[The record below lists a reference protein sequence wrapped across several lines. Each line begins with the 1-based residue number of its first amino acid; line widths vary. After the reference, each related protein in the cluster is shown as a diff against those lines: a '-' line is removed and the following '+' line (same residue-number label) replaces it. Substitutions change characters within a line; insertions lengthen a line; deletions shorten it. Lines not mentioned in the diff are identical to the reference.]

1 MLKLGLFSAYY
12 EDMSLEECCEFA
24 AGLGYEAVE
33 LACWHD
39 SAHLDA
45 ERAVADA
52 AYARSVRDTVARHGL
67 EIACVSNHLDGQLVL
82 GPHDRS
88 TDGWAPVSGAEEKIA
103 FGTERAKLAARAAN
117 ALEVSC
123 VAGFVGSHVWGH
135 WYNHDPE
142 MVALYE
148 EGWDLFAERW
158 NPILDVYREQ
168 GVRFAHEVHPVE
180 IAYNI
185 ETAVRA
191 LEALDRRP
199 EFGFNFDPSHFV
211 WQSID
216 PSLFAIE
223 LGERIFHVHAKD
235 TELVARE
242 AVLPTIGISP
252 EVDNVVF
259 GLPVGAISDPIAT
272 GDGTVIARVN
282 ERDEVTPDELRV
294 GKEAFRAELLNE
306 RRMRF
311 FTAYMNK
318 AKAKL
323 SVEINQEVLRR
334 ITAAQTSS

>member
-12 EDMSLEECCEFA
+12 EDMSLEVCCEFA

-235 TELVARE
+235 TELVARNL
-242 AVLPTIGISP
+242 ARSGVLCGGPWDRLDRGVRFRCP
-252 EVDNVVF
+252 GWGEVDWRRLITALVE
-259 GLPVGAISDPIAT
+259 VGYDGALSYEHEDPILSPR
-272 GDGTVIARVN
+272 DG
-282 ERDEVTPDELRV
+282 
-294 GKEAFRAELLNE
+294 AEKCIRYLEPLLIK
-306 RRMRF
+306 RP
-311 FTAYMNK
+311 
-318 AKAKL
+318 L
-323 SVEINQEVLRR
+323 DDDQ
-334 ITAAQTSS
+334 